1 MYRRMSRRL
10 MRNPATRVAIAKPPT
25 SFHLFI
31 SPPLFACSMPVAN
44 VLRRTGTTMY
54 ERII

>member
-1 MYRRMSRRL
+1 
-10 MRNPATRVAIAKPPT
+10 
-25 SFHLFI
+25 
-31 SPPLFACSMPVAN
+31 LFACSMPVAN